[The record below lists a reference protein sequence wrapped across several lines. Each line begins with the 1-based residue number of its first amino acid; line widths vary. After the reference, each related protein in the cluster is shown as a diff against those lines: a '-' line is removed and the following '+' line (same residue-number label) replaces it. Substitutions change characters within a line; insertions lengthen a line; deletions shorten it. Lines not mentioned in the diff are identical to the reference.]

1 LNPKFATG
9 HAQKASELR
18 IRDTRKLDR
27 LGLAAYFHP
36 MIVRPILTAPDPRL
50 QAVSADVET
59 VDAGIRTL
67 IDDMAKSM
75 YEADG
80 IGLAAIQIGVAKRV
94 VVIDLDQKEGKKNP
108 RAFINPKVIWASEET
123 AVFEEG
129 CLSVPEIWDDVERPA
144 RIKAEYLDRDGVKQ
158 ILEADG
164 MLATCL
170 QHEMDHLNGV
180 LFIDHL
186 SRLKRSM
193 AIKKLTKAK
202 KLKESA

>member
-1 LNPKFATG
+1 MT
-9 HAQKASELR
+9 
-18 IRDTRKLDR
+18 
-27 LGLAAYFHP
+27 
-36 MIVRPILTAPDPRL
+36 VRPIITAPDPRL
-50 QAVSADVET
+50 QAVSTDVEK
-59 VDAGIRTL
+59 VDEDIRKL
-67 IDDMAKSM
+67 IDDMADSM

-80 IGLAAIQIGVAKRV
+80 IGLAAVQIGVAKRV
-94 VVIDLDQKEGKKNP
+94 IVIDLDQKESKKNP
-108 RAFINPKVIWASEET
+108 RAFINPKIPWASDEM

-144 RIKAEYLDRDGVKQ
+144 RIRCEYLDRDGNKQ
-158 ILEADG
+158 LLEADG

-202 KLKESA
+202 KLKETA

>member
-1 LNPKFATG
+1 MT
-9 HAQKASELR
+9 
-18 IRDTRKLDR
+18 
-27 LGLAAYFHP
+27 
-36 MIVRPILTAPDPRL
+36 VRPIITAPDPRL
-50 QAVSADVET
+50 QAVSLDVET
-59 VDAGIRTL
+59 VDDAIRTL
-67 IDDMAKSM
+67 VDDMAESM
-75 YEADG
+75 YAADG

-94 VVIDLDQKEGKKNP
+94 LVIDLDQKEGKKNP
-108 RAFINPKVIWASEET
+108 IAYINPKIIWASDET

-144 RIKAEYLDRDGVKQ
+144 RIKCEYLDRDGKKQ

-164 MLATCL
+164 LLATCL

-186 SRLKRSM
+186 SRLKRGM

-202 KLKESA
+202 KLKETA

>member
-1 LNPKFATG
+1 MTL
-9 HAQKASELR
+9 
-18 IRDTRKLDR
+18 
-27 LGLAAYFHP
+27 
-36 MIVRPILTAPDPRL
+36 RPIITAPDPRL
-50 QAVSADVET
+50 QAVSTDVEK
-59 VDAGIRTL
+59 VDEDIRKL
-67 IDDMAKSM
+67 IDDMADSM

-80 IGLAAIQIGVAKRV
+80 IGLAAVQIGVAKRV
-94 VVIDLDQKEGKKNP
+94 IVIDLDQKEGRKTP
-108 RAFINPKVIWASEET
+108 RAFINPKSLWASDEM

-144 RIKAEYLDRDGVKQ
+144 RIRCEYLDRDGNKQ
-158 ILEADG
+158 LLEADG

-170 QHEMDHLNGV
+170 QHELDHLNGV

-202 KLKESA
+202 KLKETA

>member
-1 LNPKFATG
+1 
-9 HAQKASELR
+9 
-18 IRDTRKLDR
+18 
-27 LGLAAYFHP
+27 
-36 MIVRPILTAPDPRL
+36 M
-50 QAVSADVET
+50 DVET
-59 VDAGIRTL
+59 VDAEIRKL
-67 IDDMAKSM
+67 VGDMADSM

-94 VVIDLDQKEGKKNP
+94 VVIDLDQKEGNKNP
-108 RAFINPKVIWASEET
+108 RAFINPKILWASEEM

-144 RIKAEYLDRDGVKQ
+144 SIKCEYLDRDGNKQ

-202 KLKESA
+202 KLKETA

>member
-1 LNPKFATG
+1 MT
-9 HAQKASELR
+9 
-18 IRDTRKLDR
+18 
-27 LGLAAYFHP
+27 
-36 MIVRPILTAPDPRL
+36 VRPIITAPDPRL
-50 QAVSADVET
+50 QAVSTDVEK
-59 VDAGIRTL
+59 VDDEIRKL
-67 IDDMAKSM
+67 VDDMAESM

-80 IGLAAIQIGVAKRV
+80 IGLAAVQIGVAKRV
-94 VVIDLDQKEGKKNP
+94 IVIDLDQKEGKKNP
-108 RAFINPKVIWASEET
+108 RAFINPKITWASEEM

-144 RIKAEYLDRDGVKQ
+144 RIKAEYLDCDGVKQ
-158 ILEADG
+158 TLEADG

-170 QHEMDHLNGV
+170 QHEMDHLDGV

-202 KLKESA
+202 KLKVTA